1 MAYPLKK
8 LQQHLEMN
16 YLLQLIIHYTVKM
29 KIDSFLLGQSKT
41 IKTLVVIHIEKRE
54 SIRIVS
60 ARKAT
65 KKEQKIYE
73 EV

>member
-1 MAYPLKK
+1 
-8 LQQHLEMN
+8 
-16 YLLQLIIHYTVKM
+16 M